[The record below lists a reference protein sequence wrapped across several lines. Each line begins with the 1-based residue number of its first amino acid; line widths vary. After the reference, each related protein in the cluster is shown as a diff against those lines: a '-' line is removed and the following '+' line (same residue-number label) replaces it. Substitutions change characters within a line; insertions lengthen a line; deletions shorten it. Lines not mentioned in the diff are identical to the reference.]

1 LENQGPVQNLPP
13 ITTSSTNDGVF
24 NTGVSIKRE
33 DTSAYP
39 PVPSNFYQKPQ
50 ADLVHDFR
58 IKYEGNELPK
68 RRKKMCRKIYSTFME
83 EFKLEKSYAKVAT
96 LNTEYRIHCLI
107 NYEDDKYVD
116 IIKKL
121 FKFIKGVPSVGGV
134 NGIEVEIRK
143 ILKLSIGEFERYLKG
158 NNI

>member
-1 LENQGPVQNLPP
+1 LGPIQNLPP
-13 ITTSSTNDGVF
+13 ATTSTNNDGVF
-24 NTGVSIKRE
+24 PSAPTIKRE
-33 DTSAYP
+33 DTSTYP
-39 PVPSNFYQKPQ
+39 SVPSNFYQNPQ

-107 NYEDDKYVD
+107 NYEDEKYVD

-121 FKFIKGVPSVGGV
+121 FKFIKGIGGQGNE

-158 NNI
+158 NGI